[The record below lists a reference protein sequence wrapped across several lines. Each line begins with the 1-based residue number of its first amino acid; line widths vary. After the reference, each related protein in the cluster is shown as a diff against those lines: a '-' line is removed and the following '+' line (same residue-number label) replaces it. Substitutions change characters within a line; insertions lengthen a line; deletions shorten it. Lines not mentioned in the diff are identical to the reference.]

1 MGKGRRTVG
10 EDGKVIRVTGD
21 KMKYIIDV
29 VENTLNREEADEY
42 YAKSIVKIM
51 RLNENHT

>member
-29 VENTLNREEADEY
+29 LENTLNREEADEY